1 MSVFTLV
8 LVAAAGGT
16 VGWLLARRLVPGWR
30 GSPLV
35 LAATVSGLAALVLVS
50 ILIGLPGLLSAW
62 AVVIGL
68 ALGAALLVRFVP
80 SPANQPGGIPDR
92 GPSAPDSLSAA
103 AAFIVSLAAAA
114 SLTAVWER
122 VGTGM
127 TGFDSTW
134 YHGPIAAEL
143 IRTGETLALH
153 FTSPQFLTWFYPHGS
168 ELIHAVTGSAWGGDL
183 PSLVLNLLFLVGCLV
198 AAWVMARPWGGSAGP
213 VSVAGV
219 AAVLG
224 CSVAFADQF
233 GEARNDLAG
242 TFFLLAGVALLIN
255 RKAAAPGVGRF
266 ALLVGLAAGLA
277 AGTKLNFIP
286 AALVLLVAPAVI
298 TVSGQRARALAAGIG
313 GAAITGGFWYLR
325 NLIQAGN
332 PLPWTAGDGP
342 LGITLPGPVQETGGR
357 EAGSVL
363 DYAFDGQVITEW
375 FLPDL
380 AEGFGPLWPLLALLT
395 LAGIAVALV
404 RPASPAIRIGGLV
417 AAALVF
423 AWLVGPTSASGPE
436 GEPRGFLSG
445 LRYLVPGVAI
455 ALGIL
460 GPLVAGR
467 DPRLSW
473 TVLAAL
479 VAISVSGFLGL
490 ASWGMAELV
499 ILVLAMISAAAFVGV
514 RSADRLPVLPRGA
527 ILLIVGVGTL
537 TIVGIGYEVASRYD
551 RDRYRDPAFTVA
563 GLDRAF
569 AWTQDAGP
577 GGLATNAT
585 RTYPFRGK
593 ALDRRVDFPGV
604 RTAAGGLLPAT
615 GCRAFREIVNRGRYR
630 YLVLSLDRAGKVRE
644 YPRELEWVI
653 GDPAA
658 RLVFRQP
665 PTAVFELEGRLDPDG
680 CR

>member
-1 MSVFTLV
+1 MVTLAA
-8 LVAAAGGT
+8 VAVAGGT
-16 VGWLLARRLVPGWR
+16 AGWLLARRLVPGWR

-35 LAATVSGLAALVLVS
+35 LAATVSGLASLVAVS
-50 ILIGLPGLLSAW
+50 ILVGIPGLLSAW
-62 AVVIGL
+62 AVVVGL
-68 ALGAALLVRFVP
+68 ALLSALLARFVP
-80 SPANQPGGIPDR
+80 LPKDGPGGVPDR
-92 GPSAPDSLSAA
+92 GPTASDSQTAA
-103 AAFIVSLAAAA
+103 TALTVALAATAA
-114 SLTAVWER
+114 LTATWDR
-122 VGTGM
+122 IGTGM

-143 IRTGETLALH
+143 IRTGETFALH

-168 ELIHAVTGSAWGGDL
+168 ELIHAVAGSAWGGDL
-183 PSLVLNLLFLVGCLV
+183 PSLVLNLFFLVGCLV
-198 AAWVMARPWGGSAGP
+198 AAWVVARPWGGPAGP
-213 VSVAGV
+213 VSVAGA

-242 TFFLLAGVALLIN
+242 TFFLLAGVALLVN
-255 RKAAAPGVGRF
+255 RKATAPGGTRF

-286 AALVLLVAPAVI
+286 AALVLLIAPAVI
-298 TVSGQRARALAAGIG
+298 AGPGGRGRALAAGIG

-325 NLIQAGN
+325 NLIQGGN
-332 PLPWTAGDGP
+332 PLPWTAGEGP

-363 DYAFDGQVITEW
+363 DYVPDLGVISDW

-395 LAGIAVALV
+395 LAGIVVALA

-417 AAALVF
+417 AVALVL

-445 LRYLVPGVAI
+445 LRYLVPGIAI
-455 ALGIL
+455 ALTLL

-467 DPRLSW
+467 DPRFGW
-473 TVLAAL
+473 TALALL
-479 VAISVSGFLGL
+479 VAISISGFLEL
-490 ASWGMAELV
+490 ASWGRAELA
-499 ILVLAMISAAAFVGV
+499 ILVLAIFSATAFVLLRGG
-514 RSADRLPVLPRGA
+514 SRLPSLPRGA
-527 ILLIVGVGTL
+527 IALTLGVGAL
-537 TIVGIGYEVASRYD
+537 VLVGIGWEVASRYD
-551 RDRYRDPAFTVA
+551 RDRYREPGFTVA

-569 AWTQDAGP
+569 AWSRDAGEGP
-577 GGLATNAT
+577 LATNAT
-585 RTYPFRGK
+585 RSYPFRGEG
-593 ALDRRVDFPGV
+593 LERRVDFPGG
-604 RTAAGGLLPAT
+604 RTASGGLLPAA
-615 GCRAFREIVNRGRYR
+615 GCRTFREIVNRGRYR
-630 YLVLSLDRAGKVRE
+630 YLVLSLDREGKVRK
-644 YPRELEWVI
+644 YPRELRWVA

-658 RLVFRQP
+658 RLVFRQA